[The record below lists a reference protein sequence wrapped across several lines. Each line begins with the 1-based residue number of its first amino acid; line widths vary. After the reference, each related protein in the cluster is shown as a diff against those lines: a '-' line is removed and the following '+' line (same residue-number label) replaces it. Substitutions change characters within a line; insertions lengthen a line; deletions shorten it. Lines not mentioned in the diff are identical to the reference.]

1 MEILIKQEV
10 SREILEN
17 VFITALE
24 GGSNYWYHL
33 GKDAINI
40 VRSHVSKEEEMYLAV
55 AIFKAVYDKGAMVP
69 VRDAENEDD
78 VIGYLSKETFK
89 YRLQKMVD
97 DNYGEVIMSEI
108 KEEGDAGTSD
118 LIFQYLVLGEI
129 VYG

>member
-1 MEILIKQEV
+1 MEIKIKQEI
-10 SREILEN
+10 SREFLEN
-17 VFITALE
+17 IFVTAFE

-33 GKDAINI
+33 GRDAINI
-40 VRSHVSKEEEMYLAV
+40 VRSHFSKEDEMYLAV

-78 VIGYLSKETFK
+78 VIGYLSKETFN

-97 DNYGEVIMSEI
+97 DNYGDVIMSEI
-108 KEEGDAGTSD
+108 NEEGDAGTSD
-118 LIFQYLVLGEI
+118 MVFQYLVLGEI

>member
-1 MEILIKQEV
+1 MEISIKQEV
-10 SREILEN
+10 SREVLEN
-17 VFITALE
+17 VFITAFE

-33 GKDAINI
+33 GRDAINI

-97 DNYGEVIMSEI
+97 DKYGSILMSEI
-108 KEEGDAGTSD
+108 NEEGDAGTSD